1 MDQFNALRRSIA
13 ATFTAASVQFKDS
26 VKSNLNN
33 AIVRIKDFK
42 FVCEDDSI
50 DGTGTTVISRL
61 SAVQYLYGK
70 LNAVTAICSP
80 QVLWAIYAALILV
93 LITRVAPLVDL
104 ILLYVGDLAYVL
116 LAITLSLK
124 DVLLLIATA
133 SLTFKLFVD
142 RPDQPILNS
151 APVSVAKGSAPG
163 TRPSFAY
170 CRKLGHTSDTCF
182 ARKADLLSQLA
193 SIERELERKAAAK
206 ASRKPV
212 ALDTSSQGDSST
224 VSNRRIRKAL
234 RESASASPQPGATGS
249 TRGALRA
256 KGPVNGGYIPSATEP
271 AVYLDTGAFFERPTR
286 VWHPQANY
294 WC

>member
-1 MDQFNALRRSIA
+1 MDQFNILRRSIA
-13 ATFTAASVQFKDS
+13 ATLTAAGMQFTDS

-33 AIVRIKDFK
+33 AVARIKDLK
-42 FVCEDDSI
+42 FVCEDDPI
-50 DGTGTTVISRL
+50 DGTGTTVISKL
-61 SAVQYLYGK
+61 SAIQYLYVQ
-70 LNAVTAICSP
+70 LNAVTAVCSP
-80 QVLWAIYAALILV
+80 QMIWAVYAALILV

-104 ILLYVGDLAYVL
+104 ILLYVGELAYIL

-142 RPDQPILNS
+142 RPDQPILNC

-163 TRPSFAY
+163 TRSTCEY
-170 CRKLGHTSDTCF
+170 CRKLGHTFDSCF

-212 ALDTSSQGDSST
+212 TLDTSSQGDSSS
-224 VSNRRIRKAL
+224 VSNRRVRRAL
-234 RESASASPQPGATGS
+234 RKSASASPQPESAGS
-249 TRGALRA
+249 TVNAPRV
-256 KGPVNGGYIPSATEP
+256 KGPVNGGYVPNATGP
-271 AVYLDTGAFFERPTR
+271 VYLDTGAFFERPTR